1 MKQKIIIRGALP
13 GLNEYITAER
23 TNRYKGAELKK
34 RAESIVLRSLRGLGK
49 WQEEGPVYMICH
61 WYCEERRR
69 DKDNISSF
77 GRKVIQDALVRSKI
91 LPNDGWKDSSGFEDR
106 FYVDRKNPRIVVAV
120 SYTHLDVYKRQC
132 NALGTNAKVS
142 PQAFADGWMRSL

>member
-49 WQEEGPVYMICH
+49 WQAEGETRTIFRPLA
-61 WYCEERRR
+61 E
-69 DKDNISSF
+69 K
-77 GRKVIQDALVRSKI
+77 
-91 LPNDGWKDSSGFEDR
+91 
-106 FYVDRKNPRIVVAV
+106 
-120 SYTHLDVYKRQC
+120 
-132 NALGTNAKVS
+132 
-142 PQAFADGWMRSL
+142 

>member
-49 WQEEGPVYMICH
+49 WQAEGPRFN
-61 WYCEERRR
+61 YCPNCGAKMEEI
-69 DKDNISSF
+69 K
-77 GRKVIQDALVRSKI
+77 
-91 LPNDGWKDSSGFEDR
+91 
-106 FYVDRKNPRIVVAV
+106 
-120 SYTHLDVYKRQC
+120 
-132 NALGTNAKVS
+132 
-142 PQAFADGWMRSL
+142 

>member
-49 WQEEGPVYMICH
+49 LW
-61 WYCEERRR
+61 
-69 DKDNISSF
+69 
-77 GRKVIQDALVRSKI
+77 
-91 LPNDGWKDSSGFEDR
+91 
-106 FYVDRKNPRIVVAV
+106 
-120 SYTHLDVYKRQC
+120 
-132 NALGTNAKVS
+132 
-142 PQAFADGWMRSL
+142 

>member
-49 WQEEGPVYMICH
+49 WQAEGPVYMIYH
-61 WYCEERRR
+61 WYCADRRR
-69 DKDNISSF
+69 DKDNVSSF
-77 GRKVIQDALVRSKI
+77 GRKVIQDALVKSK
-91 LPNDGWKDSSGFEDR
+91 DR
-106 FYVDRKNPRIVVAV
+106 FYVDRKNPRIVVE
-120 SYTHLDVYKRQC
+120 LMEEEE
-132 NALGTNAKVS
+132 G
-142 PQAFADGWMRSL
+142 